1 MDHCIYLV
9 FTKTGTWLART
20 LSVFSET
27 KYVHS
32 SISFDPSFTEMYS
45 FGRTNP
51 NNPFSGGFVKEN
63 IFEGVFK
70 KWHKCECIIFKVN
83 VTQKQYH
90 GLKRDIEFFY
100 KNRHQYGYNF
110 IGLFGI
116 LINKPI
122 KRQNHYFCTQFVY
135 ELLHKHRLLNLGK
148 PPGLVTTCD
157 LLDSAGPTVFYEGY
171 IHEMP
176 PNFFLQDEPMFL

>member
-1 MDHCIYLV
+1 MDQCIYLV

-20 LSVFSET
+20 LSLFSET

-32 SISFDPSFTEMYS
+32 SISFDHSLKEMYS

-70 KWHKCECIIFKVN
+70 KWKKSECVIVKIN
-83 VTQKQYH
+83 VSEEQYQ
-90 GLKRDIEFFY
+90 GLKSDIEYFY
-100 KNRHQYGYNF
+100 KHRHQYGYNF

-116 LINKPI
+116 LLNKPI
-122 KRQNHYFCTQFVY
+122 RRKNHYFCTQFVY
-135 ELLHKHRLLNLGK
+135 ELLHKHNLVNLEK
-148 PPGLVTTCD
+148 HPGLVTTYD
-157 LLDSAGPTVFYEGY
+157 LIDIVGDTVLYQGF
-171 IHEMP
+171 IVDINP
-176 PNFFLQDEPMFL
+176 FLTFIEVNG